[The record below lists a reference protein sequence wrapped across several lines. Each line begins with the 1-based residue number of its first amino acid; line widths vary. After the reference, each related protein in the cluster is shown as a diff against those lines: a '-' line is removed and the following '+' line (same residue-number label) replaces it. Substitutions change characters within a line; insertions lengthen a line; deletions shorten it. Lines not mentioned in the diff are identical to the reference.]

1 MKKIIM
7 GVDELPKSDHLTL
20 LLGNFDGVHL
30 GHYELVKDAKRNG
43 EGELGVMLFD
53 KNPAIFLK
61 RKSQNIL
68 TSLEDKIRIFASYG
82 FDYAYVLPLTEALL
96 KKSKDDFIH
105 DYIEPLSPA
114 LLVVGEDYSFGAEG
128 KGNAS
133 DLSEK
138 YPTHV
143 VPLKTVN
150 GEKIGTQEIIRLLE
164 EGKIKEANEFLGR
177 PYEIHGTVINGFHN
191 GNKLGFPTA
200 NLSLASP
207 YVIPRFGVYK
217 TLSYVR
223 GVPHLSMTNIGN
235 NPTFG
240 LLNHPTIET
249 YITNFH
255 ENIYN
260 ETLYLE
266 FVDYL
271 REETKFSSLEEL
283 IEQLKRDETSLSR

>member
-1 MKKIIM
+1 MQKIIL
-7 GVDELPKSDHLTL
+7 GVDELPQSNHLTL

-53 KNPAIFLK
+53 HNPAVFLK
-61 RKSQNIL
+61 RKSTKIL

-82 FDYAYVLPLTEALL
+82 FDYVFVLPLSETLL

-105 DYIEPLSPA
+105 DYIEPLNPA

-128 KGNAS
+128 KGTAN

-138 YPTHV
+138 YPTDV
-143 VPLKTVN
+143 ISLKTIN
-150 GEKIGTQEIIRLLE
+150 GVKIGTQEIIHLLE

-191 GNKLGFPTA
+191 GNKVGFPTA
-200 NLSLASP
+200 NLSLSSP
-207 YVIPRFGVYK
+207 YVIPRSGVYK
-217 TLSYVR
+217 TLAYVR
-223 GVPHLSMTNIGN
+223 GIPHLSMTNIGD

-240 LLNHPTIET
+240 LLDHRTIET

-255 ENIYN
+255 ENIYD

-266 FVDYL
+266 FVSYL
-271 REETKFSSLEEL
+271 RGERKFASLEEL
-283 IEQLKRDETSLSR
+283 IEQLKKDEVSLYR